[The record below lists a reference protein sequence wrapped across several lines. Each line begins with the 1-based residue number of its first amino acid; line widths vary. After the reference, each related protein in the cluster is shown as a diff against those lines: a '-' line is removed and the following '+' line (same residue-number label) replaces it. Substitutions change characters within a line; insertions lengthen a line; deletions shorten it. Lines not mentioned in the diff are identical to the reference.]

1 MEIKK
6 ESQSD
11 HQIPLSDK
19 FLKRKKRSPVAEDKV
34 QNSLTPENFV
44 QKISL
49 SDELKTKYANEILEI
64 KRIMGEYNLLPDKNS
79 RNGLKLLQKQADLLK
94 IIMEDTSVTEN
105 TFKNIEMAIADIKR
119 STIRIQLI
127 LRKIFM
133 PYGLRVPHL
142 KASRTILRLFSKP
155 TKSLLTIFGLMKK
168 HLEPRNLPVS

>member
-1 MEIKK
+1 
-6 ESQSD
+6 
-11 HQIPLSDK
+11 
-19 FLKRKKRSPVAEDKV
+19 
-34 QNSLTPENFV
+34 
-44 QKISL
+44 
-49 SDELKTKYANEILEI
+49 
-64 KRIMGEYNLLPDKNS
+64 MGEYNLLPDKNS

-105 TFKNIEMAIADIKR
+105 IFKNIEMAIADIKKEYY
-119 STIRIQLI
+119 SHTVDIE
-127 LRKIFM
+127 KIFM